1 VDAVGM
7 ARSLVG
13 QPFTLKPI
21 EGFEFVEDAK

>member
-1 VDAVGM
+1 M